1 MTNLNNQEI
10 QRTVGIEIEFYSPR
24 SRTTIE
30 NAFVEAGISFRNAT
44 HYQTRRCQNWTL
56 KTDGSLNYPP
66 SIEQFPVACTD
77 NNNRTERMPRGWE
90 MVSPVMDFN
99 ETTLAQIEAVCET
112 LVSNKI
118 EARVNRSTGLHIHI
132 SNDDL
137 TFKQNKLIAKRYAKF
152 EDVFD
157 YFMPRS
163 RRTNSAGYCR
173 SLICNSRGTSVEII
187 NQTIQKINSCRSI
200 QCVQRLFG
208 SGNRYAKLNFTSP
221 HGTVEF
227 RHHSGTID
235 SVKINNWLK
244 LCHQIVVASKNNKPV
259 KKLDATRTGTRTLNH
274 RFKVLMSGINITSDV
289 KKFFGKRMRKF
300 IREDGQPQTVQNNVS
315 TPIDPIN
322 INTEE
327 QARAI
332 ARRTQGGQ

>member
-10 QRTVGIEIEFYSPR
+10 QRTVGVEIEFYSPR

-30 NAFVEAGISFRNAT
+30 NAFVEAGIPFQNSAT
-44 HYQTRRCQNWTL
+44 YQTRRCQNWTL

-66 SIEQFPVACTD
+66 HLSQFPVANTD
-77 NNNRTERMPRGWE
+77 TTTPEPYVRGWE

-99 ETTLAQIEAVCET
+99 ETTLAQIEKVCET

-118 EARVNRSTGLHIHI
+118 EARVNKSTGLHIHI

-173 SLICNSRGTSVEII
+173 SLICNARGTSVEII

-200 QCVQRLFG
+200 RCVQRLFG
-208 SGNRYAKLNFTSP
+208 DGSRYAKLNFTSP